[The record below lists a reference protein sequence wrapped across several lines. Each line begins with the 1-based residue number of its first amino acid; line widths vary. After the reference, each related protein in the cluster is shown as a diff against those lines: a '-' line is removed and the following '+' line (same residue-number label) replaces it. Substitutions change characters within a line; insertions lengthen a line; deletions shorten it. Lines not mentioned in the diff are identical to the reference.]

1 MLYNNSMKTKL
12 TNLTK
17 ELLQPFFDQ
26 LVDTTVSCYLTL
38 VNNLPEDMP
47 DDAKLDIVKGVIE
60 NQSKVMIN
68 GIKQAVPEDFE
79 QKIKEAYNG
88 GK

>member
-12 TNLTK
+12 TNLAK

-38 VNNLPEDMP
+38 VNNLPADMP

-79 QKIKEAYNG
+79 QQIKEAYNG

>member
-12 TNLTK
+12 TNLAK

-38 VNNLPEDMP
+38 VNNLPKDMP

-79 QKIKEAYNG
+79 QQIKEAYNG